1 MGRTARRT
9 AIYGLGFLVGY
20 VDCWVIL
27 LLAAVSSMGRGA
39 TSGMMIL
46 VPAAIAGTLAYWAP
60 RHGVHWGVAVSIPML
75 FTWAPPIIANASDN
89 LWRAFPLLISL
100 GLSALTALFISM
112 KKQGAFHPLRA
123 LHASTFTYKVSTR

>member
-27 LLAAVSSMGRGA
+27 LLAAVSSMGREA

-60 RHGVHWGVAVSIPML
+60 RHGIHWGVAVSLPML
-75 FTWAPPIIANASDN
+75 FTWAPAIIANASDN
-89 LWRAFPLLISL
+89 MWRAFPLLISL
-100 GLSALTALFISM
+100 GVSALTALFVSM
-112 KKQGAFHPLRA
+112 RKQGA
-123 LHASTFTYKVSTR
+123 LHSLLPSHTSTFTYKVSTR

>member
-1 MGRTARRT
+1 MGQTARRT

-27 LLAAVSSMGRGA
+27 LLAAVSSMGREA

-60 RHGVHWGVAVSIPML
+60 RHGVHWGVAVSLPML
-75 FTWAPPIIANASDN
+75 FTWAPAIIANASDN
-89 LWRAFPLLISL
+89 MWRVYPLLISL
-100 GLSALTALFISM
+100 GLSSLAALFVGL
-112 KKQGAFHPLRA
+112 KKQGNLQGLRVTHTSPL
-123 LHASTFTYKVSTR
+123 SY